1 MCVWLGQQLGRRCQ
15 AQGAL
20 CLPGIWAQGG
30 ATDARLRPGCSW
42 LQGAE
47 TRSVAG
53 EEVPSC
59 LGCHGAGA
67 KPVVVPGRL
76 TWMGSVGHSS
86 QGVQEGTEPLPR
98 TAADRGPPRFSARSG
113 QDRVRWK
120 ALRSRT

>member
-1 MCVWLGQQLGRRCQ
+1 MCAWLGQWWAG
-15 AQGAL
+15 GARLRGL
-20 CLPGIWAQGG
+20 CACRGG

-47 TRSVAG
+47 TSVAG
-53 EEVPSC
+53 EVVPSC

-98 TAADRGPPRFSARSG
+98 PAADRGPPRFSARSG